1 MSAYLYLYAI
11 LRAGAEAPAGMPAV
25 AAPAE
30 TARIVPFGP
39 LAALVSPIGEPE
51 VMTARRHMLAHT
63 KMIEAAMA
71 DQTLLPMRF
80 GVIVD
85 DETAISRVLGAKQA
99 DLLAMLAELDGR
111 IEAGVRASWN
121 EATLYREIVAVRPDL
136 ARRAD
141 ALKKADAAA
150 TYYDRIDLG
159 RDVDS
164 AMAVKRFEENKA
176 LVERLKPFAV
186 RHVQLP
192 ESDDMNV
199 TNVALLVERA
209 REAELIAAIE
219 VIDRTESERLR
230 IKVVTPAP
238 VYNFVKLRLEFDAPT
253 DAMKGAA

>member
-1 MSAYLYLYAI
+1 MSAYLYVYAI
-11 LRAGAEAPAGMPAV
+11 LRAGASVPAAMPAV
-25 AAPAE
+25 AAPGGS
-30 TARIVPFGP
+30 ARLISFGP
-39 LAALVSPIGEPE
+39 LSALVSSIEEPE
-51 VMTARRHMLAHT
+51 IMTARRHMMAHT

-71 DQTLLPMRF
+71 EQTLLPMRF

-85 DETAISRVLGAKQA
+85 DEAAIARVLEPKQA

-141 ALKKADAAA
+141 ALKQMNPQGA
-150 TYYDRIDLG
+150 YYDRIDLG

-186 RHVQLP
+186 RHVQLK

-199 TNVALLVERA
+199 MNVALLIERH

-219 VIDRTESERLR
+219 AIDSTESERLR

-238 VYNFVKLRLEFDAPT
+238 VYNFVKLRLEFAAPS
-253 DAMKGAA
+253 DLMKGAA

>member
-1 MSAYLYLYAI
+1 
-11 LRAGAEAPAGMPAV
+11 
-25 AAPAE
+25 
-30 TARIVPFGP
+30 
-39 LAALVSPIGEPE
+39 
-51 VMTARRHMLAHT
+51 MLA
-63 KMIEAAMA
+63 
-71 DQTLLPMRF
+71 D
-80 GVIVD
+80 
-85 DETAISRVLGAKQA
+85 
-99 DLLAMLAELDGR
+99 LDGR

-121 EATLYREIVAVRPDL
+121 EATPYREIVAVRPDL

-141 ALKKADAAA
+141 ALRKADAAA
-150 TYYDRIDLG
+150 TYYDRIELG

-186 RHVQLP
+186 RHVPLP

-199 TNVALLVERA
+199 TNVALLVERT

-219 VIDRTESERLR
+219 EIDRTESERLR

-253 DAMKGAA
+253 IAMKGAA